1 MIADDTTLLYSDKSL
16 HTLEKV
22 VNSELKKVCEWLTVN
37 RLSLNIRKSNY
48 VIFHPPQK
56 KIDREIA
63 INVYD
68 NNTGQYLSLDRKN
81 YVKFLGVLIDSNLKW
96 SHHINYV
103 ALKISRIVGIIAR
116 LRHFVPTQT
125 LLMIYRSLI
134 LPYLTYGIC
143 VWGHASKF
151 LLNKLLILQKRV
163 LRLIYFTPKNEHAIP
178 LFIKSTILPVT
189 MIYFETIA
197 NLMHDIS
204 HGSAPSPLRALFLKS
219 NEVHQYN
226 TRSAAKGN
234 FFQKDAK
241 LEIQKR
247 SFSRFGTL
255 VWNNIAPALRD
266 KPKTVYRKTIRD
278 LMFNLLSAEDDYVEI
293 NKIVDFLKSLA

>member
-1 MIADDTTLLYSDKSL
+1 M
-16 HTLEKV
+16 
-22 VNSELKKVCEWLTVN
+22 TVN
-37 RLSLNIRKSNY
+37 RLSLNIQKSNCG
-48 VIFHPPQK
+48 IFHPPQK

-68 NNTGQYLSLDRKN
+68 KNTGQYLSLDRKN
-81 YVKFLGVLIDSNLKW
+81 YVKFLGVFIDSNLKW

-125 LLMIYRSLI
+125 LLMI

-151 LLNKLLILQKRV
+151 FLNKLLILQKRV
-163 LRLIYFTPKNEHAIP
+163 LRLIYFTPRNEHAIP

-219 NEVHQYN
+219 NEVHRYN
-226 TRSAAKGN
+226 TRSATKGN
-234 FFQKDAK
+234 FF
-241 LEIQKR
+241 QKR

-266 KPKTVYRKTIRD
+266 KPKTVYRKTIRNS
-278 LMFNLLSAEDDYVEI
+278 MFNLLSAEDDYVEI